1 LFFLS
6 SLETPWTV
14 FSITTVPM
22 ARFSPALD
30 LVFNEEDKDEEDEEQ
45 QQQHEEQ
52 QAQDGVWYL
61 SMAKGRK
68 RGHK

>member
-22 ARFSPALD
+22 ACFSPALD
-30 LVFNEEDKDEEDEEQ
+30 LVLNEEDKDKEDKEE

-61 SMAKGRK
+61 STAKRRK
-68 RGHK
+68 RGRK